1 MKKTTKTM
9 KLTQVVFSIIVSQIE
24 ITKKQ
29 VKRNLNKQMTVSN
42 LKPLKMKVKMISL
55 KMTKNLKIISHSIR
69 KVYKAI
75 LNLETVGLKIKAAQR
90 SLKELLLRQ

>member
-1 MKKTTKTM
+1 M
-9 KLTQVVFSIIVSQIE
+9 KLTQVVFSIIVSRIE

-55 KMTKNLKIISHSIR
+55 KMTRNLKIISHSIR

-75 LNLETVGLKIKAAQR
+75 LNLEKVGLNIKAAQR

>member
-1 MKKTTKTM
+1 M

-55 KMTKNLKIISHSIR
+55 KMTRNLKIISHSIR

>member
-1 MKKTTKTM
+1 M
-9 KLTQVVFSIIVSQIE
+9 KLTQVVFSIIVSRIE

>member
-1 MKKTTKTM
+1 M
-9 KLTQVVFSIIVSQIE
+9 KLTQVVFSIIVSRIE
-24 ITKKQ
+24 ITKN
-29 VKRNLNKQMTVSN
+29 KRNLNKQMTVSN

-75 LNLETVGLKIKAAQR
+75 LNLETVGLNIKAAQR

>member
-1 MKKTTKTM
+1 M

-75 LNLETVGLKIKAAQR
+75 LNLETVGLDIKAAQR

>member
-1 MKKTTKTM
+1 M

-29 VKRNLNKQMTVSN
+29 LKRNLNKQMTVSN